1 MAYAIV
7 GVVVVLLVAGFVI
20 FMVLNATRKSGPV
33 AETDGEGAPG
43 MGADDTPLGDT
54 TQHAGEQS
62 SEGETA
68 DDPER
73 TGFRRIEPDDPGI
86 ARTGEA
92 EGEQRIHTGTPPDRR
107 PRRLA
112 AARLLSPD

>member
-33 AETDGEGAPG
+33 AETDAEGAPG
-43 MGADDTPLGDT
+43 IGADDTPLGDT

-62 SEGETA
+62 REGETE

-73 TGFRRIEPDDPGI
+73 TGFERIEPDDPDV

-92 EGEQRIHTGTPPDRR
+92 EGEQRLHTGTPPDRDR
-107 PRRLA
+107 DRDA
-112 AARLLSPD
+112 